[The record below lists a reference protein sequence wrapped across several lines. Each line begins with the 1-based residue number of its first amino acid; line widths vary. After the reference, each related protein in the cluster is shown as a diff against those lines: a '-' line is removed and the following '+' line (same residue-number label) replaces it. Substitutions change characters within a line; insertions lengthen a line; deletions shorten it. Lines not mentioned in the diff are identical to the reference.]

1 MQVQNVWLKKF
12 NRMVLCLLACSL
24 IACSTA
30 LEREHDDAVNVYLQL
45 GVRYLS
51 LNNLPQAKENLELAL
66 QSDSDSIPAHIAMA
80 FLYEKLNKYDDAR
93 NQYDIALNLDPE
105 NLSLQNNYG
114 RFLCDRRDFDKGMA
128 LLTQASTNMLNEE
141 PWMPLTNA
149 GRCQMAMGDK
159 AKAQSYFEKALQIN
173 PNYAPALQEMQ
184 RISYQNGDFK
194 AAKDYL
200 ARYLTVAE
208 QSPESLWLAIQT
220 ENSLG
225 NEMLVKEYT
234 NLLLEKFPYSNEAKQ
249 IKSTLRP
256 Q

>member
-12 NRMVLCLLACSL
+12 NLVCVCVCVCG
-24 IACSTA
+24 CSTP
-30 LEREHDDAVNVYLQL
+30 LEREQADAANIYLQL

-66 QSDSDSIPAHIAMA
+66 QSDSDSIPAHIALA
-80 FLYEKLNKYDDAR
+80 FLYEKLNKYDEAR
-93 NQYDIALNLDPE
+93 RQYDRALDLDPD
-105 NLSLQNNYG
+105 NLSLQNNFG

-128 LLTQASTNMLNEE
+128 LLTQASSNLLNQE

-159 AKAQSYFEKALQIN
+159 PKAQTYFEKALQIN

-194 AAKDYL
+194 AAKEYL
-200 ARYLTVAE
+200 MRYLTVAE

-234 NLLLEKFPYSNEAKQ
+234 TELLEKFPYSNEAKQ

>member
-1 MQVQNVWLKKF
+1 MQVQTMWLKKL
-12 NRMVLCLLACSL
+12 NRIAVCLMPVALV
-24 IACSTA
+24 ACSTVA
-30 LEREHDDAVNVYLQL
+30 EREKIDAANVYLQL

-93 NQYDIALNLDPE
+93 QQYERCLSLDPE

-128 LLTQASTNMLNEE
+128 LLTQASSNMLNET
-141 PWMPLTNA
+141 PWMALTNA

-159 AKAQSYFEKALQIN
+159 KKAGTYFEKALQAN
-173 PNYAPALQEMQ
+173 PNYAPLLLEMQ
-184 RISYQNGDFK
+184 KMSYQNGDFK
-194 AAKDYL
+194 ASRDYL
-200 ARYLTVAE
+200 ERYLTVAE
-208 QSPESLWLAIQT
+208 HTPDTLWVAIQT
-220 ENSLG
+220 EQALG

-234 NLLLEKFPYSNEAKQ
+234 ALLLEKFPYSNEAKQ